1 MSIKRRQFL
10 ILSGMLVSSSLTILV
25 HKTFVKP
32 KASKY
37 SSTSASEPTALNA
50 ASQSSDS
57 VSGSNKAPA
66 PKGLFAPPRGDVR
79 IVVISDLNSQYGSTS
94 YEPEVGKAIALIPDW
109 QPDLVVGGGDM
120 VAGQNPSLTREQIQA
135 MWAAFDQQVG
145 APLRRASLP
154 FGFTIGNHD
163 ASAASSVSG
172 KYLFS
177 QERELAAAHWNN
189 SKHDPGLEFVDRAKF
204 PFYYS
209 FQKNDIFY
217 LVWDASSAK
226 IASEQLAW
234 AQKSLASSTAQ
245 GAKMRIAIGHLPLY
259 AVAVGRDEPGEIL
272 DNADGLRSLLERY
285 HVHTYISGH
294 HHAYFPGHKGQLELL
309 HTGALGSGPRPLLN
323 SNSAPQK
330 TLTVVDIKLESATTT
345 YTTYDMTT
353 MKLVDHGK
361 LPRIIV
367 GPNGMVLRQDVQLND
382 LTPAEK
388 SLSYT
393 PSY

>member
-1 MSIKRRQFL
+1 MSLKRRQFL
-10 ILSGMLVSSSLTILV
+10 ILSGMLVGCSLPILV
-25 HKTFVKP
+25 HKIFVKP
-32 KASKY
+32 KVSKP
-37 SSTSASEPTALNA
+37 STAASEPILNA
-50 ASQSSDS
+50 ASQPNDS
-57 VSGSNKAPA
+57 VSGSNKIA

-135 MWAAFDQQVG
+135 MWAAFDHQVG

-163 ASAASSVSG
+163 ASAALAVSG

-177 QERELAAAHWNN
+177 QERELAFSYWNN

-226 IASEQLAW
+226 IAPEQLAW

-272 DNADGLRSLLERY
+272 DNADQLRALLERY
-285 HVHTYISGH
+285 YVHTYISGH
-294 HHAYFPGHKGQLELL
+294 HHAYFPGHRGQLELL

-323 SNSAPQK
+323 SNLAPQK
-330 TLTVVDIKLESATTT
+330 TLTVVDINLGSASTT
-345 YTTYDMTT
+345 YTTYDMSTL
-353 MKLVDHGK
+353 KLVDQRK

-367 GPNGMVLRQDVQLND
+367 GPNGMVLRRDVQLND
-382 LTPAEK
+382 LTPEEK

-393 PSY
+393 PSN